1 MKNKAKSLG
10 FYADRPYLLI
20 STTCKIYEDCRLYNE
35 KIMERFHVMPLERE
49 LLRISEPYKEKM
61 SRDLKQ
67 EHRNANSIVALDG
80 G

>member
-1 MKNKAKSLG
+1 
-10 FYADRPYLLI
+10 
-20 STTCKIYEDCRLYNE
+20 
-35 KIMERFHVMPLERE
+35 MPLERE